1 MDLQILAAQITGI
14 EAKLTRLR
22 EQAAMFQ
29 RAAGLDEAAEKALA
43 DREEAVGRIAGVKKQ
58 LADLQTQKAESLKAT
73 TEALAA
79 KMSEVLPV
87 GKGLF
92 EITDEGLFI
101 GWEKPDGTRVP
112 WLGLS
117 GGERN
122 PFDQALS
129 YALLGPGEKVLLIEA
144 AESDREHLEALLDHL
159 AANTADD
166 CQVIVGTWVMPREP
180 NGWAVMEIDQCK

>member
-29 RAAGLDEAAEKALA
+29 RAAGLDEAAEKARA
-43 DREEAVGRIAGVKKQ
+43 DREEAERGIAVAKKE

-112 WLGLS
+112 WAGLS

-129 YALLGPGEKVLLIEA
+129 YALLGPGEKIVLIEA

-166 CQVIVGTWVMPREP
+166 CQVIVSTWARPREP
-180 NGWAVMEIDQCK
+180 EGWHVVEVGV

>member
-22 EQAAMFQ
+22 EQAALFQ
-29 RAAGLDEAAEKALA
+29 RAAGLDEAAEKARA
-43 DREEAVGRIAGVKKQ
+43 DREEAEGRIAGVKKQ
-58 LADLQTQKAESLKAT
+58 LAELQDKKSASLKAT
-73 TEALAA
+73 TEALSA
-79 KMSEVLPV
+79 KMSEVLPA
-87 GKGLF
+87 GKAVF
-92 EITDEGLFI
+92 SITDEGLFI

-112 WLGLS
+112 WAGLS

-129 YALLGPGEKVLLIEA
+129 YALLGDGEKVIMVEA
-144 AESDREHLEALLDHL
+144 AESDQEHLEALLDHL

-166 CQVIVGTWVMPREP
+166 CQVIVSTWARPREP
-180 NGWAVMEIDQCK
+180 EGWHVVEVGT